1 VVVRRAA
8 VLACAL
14 FAVSCR
20 AQPRI
25 SRIELTD
32 DWGLRVLLAAPARRI
47 VSLAPETTELVFALG
62 LGERL
67 VGRTT
72 WCDWPAAAR
81 LIPDVGNGIGPNVE
95 AIVARHPD
103 LVLVYPSEANRP
115 AVQQLAALGI
125 PAAALKQ
132 DAIADWRATVR
143 WVARATGTDSVA
155 ESLLTDFYR
164 RLAAARRQA
173 SEAALSVFVVA
184 DVNPPMAIGGG
195 SFISELVTLAGGR
208 NAFGD
213 IRSPSAVVGLE
224 SVAQRNPDVV
234 LVLGSDSEAVALA
247 RRPGWQAI
255 GAVRRG
261 RVLAIQGSEFTRPS
275 PRLPDAVRR
284 LAERFDATARDLR

>member
-1 VVVRRAA
+1 MVRRAA
-8 VLACAL
+8 VLACVL

-20 AQPRI
+20 AQTRV

-32 DWGLRVLLAAPARRI
+32 DWGRRVALAAPARRI

-81 LIPDVGNGIGPNVE
+81 AVPDVGNGIGPNVE

-103 LVLVYPSEANRP
+103 LVLVYPSEANRQ
-115 AVQQLAALGI
+115 AVQQLDGLGI

-132 DAIADWRATVR
+132 DAIADWRSTVR
-143 WVARATGTDSVA
+143 WVARASGADAAA
-155 ESLLTDFYR
+155 ESLLADFDR
-164 RLAAARRQA
+164 RLALASRPAAPA
-173 SEAALSVFVVA
+173 SPTVFVV
-184 DVNPPMAIGGG
+184 VETNPPMAIGGG
-195 SFISELVTLAGGR
+195 SFISELVTLAGAR

-213 IRSPSAVVGLE
+213 IRAPSAVVGLE
-224 SVAQRNPDVV
+224 SAAQRNPDVV
-234 LVLGSDSEAVALA
+234 LVLGPDSEAGRLA

-255 GAVRRG
+255 AAVRRG
-261 RVLAIQGSEFTRPS
+261 AVLAIQGSEFNRPS
-275 PRLPDAVRR
+275 PRLPEAVQR
-284 LAERFDATARDLR
+284 LAARFGAGERSR

>member
-1 VVVRRAA
+1 MVRRAA
-8 VLACAL
+8 VVACAL
-14 FAVSCR
+14 LAVSCR
-20 AQPRI
+20 ARPQV

-32 DWGLRVLLAAPARRI
+32 DWGRRVALAAPVRRI

-81 LIPDVGNGIGPNVE
+81 AVPDVGNGIGPNVE

-103 LVLVYPSEANRP
+103 LVLVYPSESNRQ
-115 AVQQLAALGI
+115 AVQQLEALGI
-125 PAAALKQ
+125 PAAAVKQ

-143 WVARATGTDSVA
+143 WVSRATGTVTVA
-155 ESLLTDFYR
+155 DSLLDDFDR
-164 RLAAARRQA
+164 RLAEARRPA
-173 SEAALSVFVVA
+173 SAASPTVFVVA
-184 DVNPPMAIGGG
+184 ETTPPMAIGGG
-195 SFISELVTLAGGR
+195 SFISELLSLAGAR
-208 NAFGD
+208 NAFAD
-213 IRSPSAVVGLE
+213 IGAPSAVVSLE

-234 LVLGSDSEAVALA
+234 LVLGPDSEATALA

-255 GAVRRG
+255 AAVRRG
-261 RVLAIQGSEFTRPS
+261 RVLAIRGSEFNRPS

-284 LAERFDATARDLR
+284 LAERLEAAERSR